1 MILVMLLKMWTGDIV
16 CPFTF
21 KFILTFFCLYL
32 YIQVQ
37 EDAERNSIQ
46 GSCIA
51 WDTALCVLTVHTEH
65 TIYSCLS
72 HLLALECFKIA
83 WIGMVYLS
91 ITAQ

>member
-1 MILVMLLKMWTGDIV
+1 MWTGWYSLSLYIQIYFDILLSV
-16 CPFTF
+16 FV
-21 KFILTFFCLYL
+21 
-32 YIQVQ
+32 IQVQ

-51 WDTALCVLTVHTEH
+51 WDTALCVRTVHTEH